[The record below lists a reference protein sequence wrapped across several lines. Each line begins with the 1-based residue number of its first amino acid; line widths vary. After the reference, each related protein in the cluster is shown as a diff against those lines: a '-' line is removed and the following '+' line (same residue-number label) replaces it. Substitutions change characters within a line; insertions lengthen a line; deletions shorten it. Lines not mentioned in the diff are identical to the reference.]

1 MHGGPAPA
9 IADARAALGYL
20 ADRASSVDAASDY
33 ERVLLTLDTYTAD
46 ASPSASEDAELEDPR
61 AAIAA
66 ARRALLAAE
75 GGPITALQIE
85 VLLVMLDDAVAG
97 DLG

>member
-1 MHGGPAPA
+1 MRGGTAGA

-20 ADRASSVDAASDY
+20 ADQASSVDAASDY
-33 ERVLLTLDTYTAD
+33 ERVLLTLDIYTGD
-46 ASPSASEDAELEDPR
+46 ASPSASEDAPLGDPR
-61 AAIAA
+61 TAIAA
-66 ARRALLAAE
+66 ARRALLAAD
-75 GGPITALQIE
+75 GGPISALQIE